1 MLYKVL
7 VSKFFSAAHRVRLT
21 NGEWE
26 NIHGH
31 NYKVEV
37 CISSKELNK
46 DGMVIDFLL
55 IDNYL
60 NEIIKRMDHS
70 YLNENPDFIDV
81 VPTCE
86 NIAKLIFSYL
96 SNQLDENSFS
106 NLPKVEYVKVY
117 ETEEYA
123 SIVQN
128 G

>member
-7 VSKFFSAAHRVRLT
+7 VSKFFSAAHRVRLA

-60 NEIIKRMDHS
+60 HEIIKRMDHS

-86 NIAKLIFSYL
+86 NIAKLVFFYL